1 MDDKKIVYD
10 SNEISN
16 IISKIGNN
24 TSIIEV
30 DIISSLDNDFSI
42 LRELDFFNEGLDK
55 ISSNARNII
64 SLNNKIVYSLNS
76 HDSNMNDLNN
86 KHLSLF
92 SNFDTVSEEDNPYDG
107 VVINID
113 EIKLKKITDGKIVLK
128 EYINSVVFKF
138 DYDRKLVLL
147 KRIINNNSLG
157 ILTDKE
163 QADAL
168 IYQLKNVLKEDYSMN
183 ELSKLSKEEEFEI
196 QKDFFKAISSDDK
209 NIFDEIKENSLLH
222 GLSYFKEVCKNNN
235 ISIEDLIYDDK
246 NNDLFIDSLSNLY
259 KESEINNITSDEI
272 TSVKEYINDISK
284 TTNISPENLLNVKY
298 SSVLKG
304 GIFYED

>member
-246 NNDLFIDSLSNLY
+246 NNELFIDSLSNLY

-272 TSVKEYINDISK
+272 TSVKEYIKDISK

>member
-64 SLNNKIVYSLNS
+64 SLNDKIVYSLNS

-246 NNDLFIDSLSNLY
+246 NKELFIDSLSNLY